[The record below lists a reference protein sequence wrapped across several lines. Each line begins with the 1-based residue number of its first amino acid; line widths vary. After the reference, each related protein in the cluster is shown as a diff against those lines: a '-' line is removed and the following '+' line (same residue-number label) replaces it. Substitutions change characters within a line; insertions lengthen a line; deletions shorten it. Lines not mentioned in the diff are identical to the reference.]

1 MLQRRDWLKG
11 LAALGLPQAPGLAQ
25 AQAQPQPQAGYP
37 NKPINMVCGFAAG
50 SATDVVARVVGQKL
64 GERLGQPVVVQNVTG
79 AASTIAAENV
89 IRSAPDGHTLFTISS
104 AITIA
109 PAVYNNLKFDVDKDL
124 LAIAGIGALPV
135 ALMVT
140 DSLPVRTYAEFVDY
154 AKKNPGKLNYG
165 SSGTGGS
172 THMAA
177 ALLAQTLGV
186 TMQHVPYRGNGPA
199 GQALMA
205 GEIQVLLDTTVLA
218 AQSVKTGRVR
228 ALAVTGNER
237 TSSLPDTPT
246 FREAGL
252 PNYDASVMFGIMG
265 PKGMPRPIVDRINR
279 EVNEVLKDPGVQT
292 QLVKTGGLI
301 LAPGTP
307 EAFGKQV
314 AEDVAKWK
322 KVAGPMGI
330 RAE

>member
-11 LAALGLPQAPGLAQ
+11 LAALGLPATGGLAN
-25 AQAQPQPQAGYP
+25 AQAGYP
-37 NKPINMVCGFAAG
+37 SKPITMVCGFAAG
-50 SATDVVARVVGQKL
+50 SATDVVARVVGTKL

-79 AASTIAAENV
+79 AASTIAAETV

-109 PAVYNNLKFDVDKDL
+109 PAVYNNLKFDVEKDL
-124 LAIAGIGALPV
+124 VAVAEIGILPTV
-135 ALMVT
+135 LMVT
-140 DSLPVRTYAEFVDY
+140 DSLPVKNYAEFVDY

-186 TMQHVPYRGNGPA
+186 AMQHVPYRGNGPA

-218 AQSVKTGRVR
+218 AQSTKTGRVR

-237 TSSLPDTPT
+237 SSSLPDTPT
-246 FREAGL
+246 FREVGL
-252 PNYDASVMFGIMG
+252 PGFDASVMFGIMG
-265 PKGMPRPIVDRINR
+265 PRGLPRPVVERINR
-279 EVNEVLKDPGVQT
+279 EVNELLKDPGVQS

-301 LAPGTP
+301 LTAGTP
-307 EAFGKQV
+307 EQFGKQV
-314 AEDVAKWK
+314 ADDIAKWK

>member
-1 MLQRRDWLKG
+1 MLQRRDWLKA
-11 LAALGLPQAPGLAQ
+11 LAALGLPSTTGLAL
-25 AQAQPQPQAGYP
+25 AQAGYP
-37 NKPINMVCGFAAG
+37 SKPITMVCGFAAG

-64 GERLGQPVVVQNVTG
+64 GDRLGQPVVVQNVTG

-89 IRSAPDGHTLFTISS
+89 IRSAPDGHTLFTVSS
-104 AITIA
+104 AITVA
-109 PAVYNNLKFDVDKDL
+109 PAVYSNLKFDVEKDL
-124 LAIAGIGALPV
+124 VAIANIGALPV
-135 ALMVT
+135 VLMVT

-177 ALLAQTLGV
+177 ALLAQMLGV

-199 GQALMA
+199 GQALMS

-218 AQSVKTGRVR
+218 AQSTKTGRVR

-237 TSSLPDTPT
+237 SSSLPDTPT

-252 PNYDASVMFGIMG
+252 AGYDASVMFGIMG
-265 PKGMPRPIVDRINR
+265 PRALPRPIVERVNR

-307 EAFGKQV
+307 EDFGKLIG
-314 AEDVAKWK
+314 DDIAKWK
-322 KVAGPMGI
+322 KVAREMGI